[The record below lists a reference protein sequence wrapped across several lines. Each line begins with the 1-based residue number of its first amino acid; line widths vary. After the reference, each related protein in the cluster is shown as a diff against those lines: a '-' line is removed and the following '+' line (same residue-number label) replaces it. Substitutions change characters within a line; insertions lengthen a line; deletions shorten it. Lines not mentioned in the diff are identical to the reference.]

1 MTGPMIEV
9 NSRNARTLTRSPVTA
24 STTIN
29 PRGTS
34 QRGSAAASR
43 AVMPAM
49 CHSGTTA
56 GITQI
61 E

>member
-1 MTGPMIEV
+1 MISA
-9 NSRNARTLTRSPVTA
+9 NWRSASTLTRSPVTA

-29 PRGTS
+29 PRGS
-34 QRGSAAASR
+34 GQRGSAAAPGS
-43 AVMPAM
+43 VMPAM

-61 E
+61 A